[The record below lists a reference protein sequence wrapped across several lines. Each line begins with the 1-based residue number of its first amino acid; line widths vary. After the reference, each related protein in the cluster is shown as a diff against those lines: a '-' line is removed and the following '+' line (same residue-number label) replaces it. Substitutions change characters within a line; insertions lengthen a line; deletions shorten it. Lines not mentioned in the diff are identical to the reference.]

1 MAETSIKRTHVK
13 GGAGK
18 FEARYGRTNRAKFNK
33 IDSLQKATYQ
43 CPFCSYIKVK
53 RLSSGIWQ
61 CKKCNAKFTSKAY
74 TVTKTSI
81 RAEDAKEMIPEQKE
95 E

>member
-1 MAETSIKRTHVK
+1 MAETSIKRTKRK

-18 FEARYGRTNRAKFNK
+18 FEARYGRTNREKFNK
-33 IDSLQKATYQ
+33 IDSLQKATYA
-43 CPFCSYIKVK
+43 CPFCNYMKVK
-53 RLSSGIWQ
+53 RLSMGIWQ
-61 CKKCNAKFTSKAY
+61 CEKCKAKFTSKAY

-81 RAEDAKEMIPEQKE
+81 RAEDAEELVKDKE